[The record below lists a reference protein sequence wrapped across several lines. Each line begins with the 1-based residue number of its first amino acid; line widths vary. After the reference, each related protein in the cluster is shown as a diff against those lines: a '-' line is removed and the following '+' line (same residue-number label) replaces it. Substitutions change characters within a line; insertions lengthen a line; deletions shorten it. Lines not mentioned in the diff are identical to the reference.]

1 MKITRRKEYLYIR
14 GYNIAVKQHFSTIK
28 KVFIAPPKEE
38 NLARNRNAKRVDL
51 VLIFPCVFSM
61 KDTEHRYIVE
71 TQLWGDPEKEAHEYK
86 ETIERFISEWQANQ
100 NVV

>member
-1 MKITRRKEYLYIR
+1 MKITRRTDYLYIT

-38 NLARNRNAKRVDL
+38 NLARNRTAKRVDL
-51 VLIFPCVFSM
+51 VLIFPCVFSR

-71 TQLWGDPEKEAHEYK
+71 TQLWGDPEKEALEYK
-86 ETIERFISEWQANQ
+86 ETIERFISEWQAKQ
-100 NVV
+100 TMV